1 MSYTVVE
8 IDHGDDSK
16 IFTTFAECKFAEHNF
31 FTLTAST
38 SCFDFFLHVFIFFHK
53 NPHFIKVKM
62 LNFTGP
68 VKLQLKPWNKCLLIW
83 VK

>member
-16 IFTTFAECKFAEHNF
+16 MFATFAECKFAEHNF

-38 SCFDFFLHVFIFFHK
+38 SCFDFFSTCFYF
-53 NPHFIKVKM
+53 P
-62 LNFTGP
+62 P
-68 VKLQLKPWNKCLLIW
+68 
-83 VK
+83 